1 MRFRVPGEAFE
12 FQIEDADWV
21 FAGMKQFR
29 PSVPFFLYPRGLDV
43 SGVDL
48 RVVPLAQ
55 IEPCAPRFE
64 RAGSLARERIVPI
77 LLAFLSQEGVL
88 PPVQVEPLD
97 GSRYSFRLV
106 NGFHRYCASI
116 AAGFTEIPIVTH
128 ALAWRRP

>member
-21 FAGMKQFR
+21 FAGMQQFR
-29 PSVPFFLYPRGLDV
+29 PALPFFPYPRGLNV

-48 RVVPLAQ
+48 QVVPLAQ
-55 IEPCAPRFE
+55 IEPCAPRFDRTE
-64 RAGSLARERIVPI
+64 PLARERIVPI
-77 LLAFLSQEGVL
+77 LMAFRSQEGVL

-116 AAGFTEIPIVTH
+116 AGGFTEIPIVTH